1 VREQVAQYNRHQTQ
15 DEAPVHSTGHSIGFH
30 PEDKPSWTGEQDTQ
44 RYVITRYKEA
54 APEENDDAFSVPQSH
69 TSTRRYASSPTV
81 AETRTVMR
89 VTHHQAAPPIQ
100 RASRLIQQ
108 PARLQVQGRKRPRHS
123 YKFVSVGSGML
134 LAFVLSVSLS
144 NVSQWW
150 QGQQQTMQYGYPR
163 TFQCDA
169 NVKHG
174 GISHFTVENLRGHIL
189 ITEIQADT
197 QRATVYTG
205 PVFSGDGA
213 DLQPATIRF
222 QDVNGD
228 TYPDM
233 IITVGASRFLL
244 LNDHTGFRPT
254 TPTDTITEGIN

>member
-1 VREQVAQYNRHQTQ
+1 MYSLWGGVLLHRLFETSYAFAASHKRLCVPMHRASHGGGVTVREQVAQYNRHQTQ

-123 YKFVSVGSGML
+123 YKFV
-134 LAFVLSVSLS
+134 
-144 NVSQWW
+144 
-150 QGQQQTMQYGYPR
+150 
-163 TFQCDA
+163 
-169 NVKHG
+169 
-174 GISHFTVENLRGHIL
+174 E
-189 ITEIQADT
+189 
-197 QRATVYTG
+197 
-205 PVFSGDGA
+205 GA
-213 DLQPATIRF
+213 YVP
-222 QDVNGD
+222 
-228 TYPDM
+228 
-233 IITVGASRFLL
+233 
-244 LNDHTGFRPT
+244 
-254 TPTDTITEGIN
+254 